1 MPEFQGALFLPRL
14 PLLLGT
20 NHTHPD
26 SLTQA
31 LSEGVS
37 VQVPNKGVILNV
49 SIGIE
54 KVKDSNKS
62 LYKLGASVSCCLQNE
77 AGPKRSVS

>member
-1 MPEFQGALFLPRL
+1 MPEFQGALFLPQL
-14 PLLLGT
+14 PLSLGT
-20 NHTHPD
+20 HHTHPD

-31 LSEGVS
+31 LIEGVS

-62 LYKLGASVSCCLQNE
+62 LYKLGALVSCCLQNE
-77 AGPKRSVS
+77 AGPKCSVS